1 MTKKELELLKYPI
14 GHFYCPETIT
24 NNHIS
29 NWISILERFPERL
42 KSLVNKL
49 SEEQLDSSYRPGGW
63 SIRQVVHHVADSHHH
78 SYIRFKWALTEK
90 KPIIKY
96 YFEALWAELDDSK
109 HGPIDMSLLHLE
121 SVHAKLVYLLKGLSK
136 NDLNRSFIHP
146 EHDEEVT
153 LKKNI
158 GIYAWHCNHH
168 FAHINNL
175 MTRMDWH

>member
-49 SEEQLDSSYRPGGW
+49 SEEQLDTSYRPDGW

-90 KPIIKY
+90 KPIIK
-96 YFEALWAELDDSK
+96 LKTIISR
-109 HGPIDMSLLHLE
+109 
-121 SVHAKLVYLLKGLSK
+121 LLKRFL
-136 NDLNRSFIHP
+136 
-146 EHDEEVT
+146 
-153 LKKNI
+153 
-158 GIYAWHCNHH
+158 
-168 FAHINNL
+168 
-175 MTRMDWH
+175 